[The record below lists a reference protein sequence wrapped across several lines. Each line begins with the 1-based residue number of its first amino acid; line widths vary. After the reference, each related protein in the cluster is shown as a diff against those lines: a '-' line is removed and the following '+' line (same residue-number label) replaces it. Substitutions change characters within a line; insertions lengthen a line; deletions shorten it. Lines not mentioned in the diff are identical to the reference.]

1 MAKKITISY
10 NENPQVADAFGFAL
24 FLDGLAIPIGAF
36 LGVNVNYYQ
45 VGLPNNA
52 PFQIA
57 ILPSLSQTIEN
68 TIGFLNGS
76 YSHPSITYA
85 KVNDTIEVFVN
96 IENLAVTTSEDSGGR
111 FSLSVQDVE
120 YNEDFNLIYFFE
132 YNNVNG
138 DVFLCRINK
147 KNYSGGATQIYG
159 KATITKGSAKDH
171 LDTFRGTGLDIQLE
185 ANKNLTLSDLYTDD
199 EQSFTVRFYKN
210 NKLVFRGFLK
220 PDDVFESFVQDAWYI
235 NFTAIDGLGVLE
247 NLSFV
252 QDNGLF
258 FVGKMKAFDIVYYCL
273 KRTGISM
280 KINTYINTYYD
291 GLIPSD
297 TLDPL
302 QKIYIIADRF
312 VKTDNNTIMSCEEV
326 LKSVLDIFQAVITQ
340 VDGEWYIYKPNELYV
355 NQYPK
360 FRRYNEAGVYLG
372 LNTKNITGVLGSQIN
387 NFYPHHCGANQ
398 RKKIKGA
405 ISAFR
410 LGYKYG
416 TALGLVAN
424 SGLKFNGNILNPYDD
439 WTINFPDAAPK
450 LIFDPTKEKGLF
462 SLPLYAYEST
472 LIKLATSDSIDL
484 PIDFE
489 YTFKGSFKLNV
500 FNFSETYSI
509 KIRAYFAVRIGIYY
523 LDIDGNW
530 TTTPTKL
537 LYEYKAKL
545 ENDTNDGVFTFD
557 FQTKTKPLPVA
568 GLLYVE
574 IYTTK
579 APDIIN
585 DPPSETFKLVSEF
598 TYIDLIPSENTTHVG
613 EFHTVQ
619 RKNKPSSLV
628 KENNTVYN
636 GDRFNKEYIGDI
648 FKENTTTPTSLW
660 FRKGVF
666 EKMPLLRIAAEDE
679 LRMQQKPLVDFYGDV
694 YGEMPYLSIITIDN
708 IQGKFMP
715 IEWQYDTVRNI
726 CNIRY
731 LEIYAEELSDIDY
744 VFTFDYGNTVK
755 PTIKG

>member
-1 MAKKITISY
+1 MAKKIIISY
-10 NENPQVADAFGFAL
+10 SENPQIPDTFGFAL

-57 ILPSLSQTIEN
+57 ILPSLSQTIDN
-68 TIGFLNGS
+68 TVGFLNSS
-76 YSHPSITYA
+76 YSHPSITYTR
-85 KVNDTIEVFVN
+85 VNDTIEVFVN
-96 IENLAVTTSEDSGGR
+96 IENLTVTTSEDSGGR

-120 YNEDFNLIYFFE
+120 YNEDFDLIYFFE
-132 YNNVNG
+132 YDNVNG

-147 KNYSGGATQIYG
+147 KGYSGGATQIYG

-273 KRTGISM
+273 KRTGIPM

-291 GLIPSD
+291 GLTPSD

-302 QKIYIIADRF
+302 QKTYLNSSRF
-312 VKTDNNTIMSCEEV
+312 IKNDDSTIMSCEEV
-326 LKSVLDIFQAVITQ
+326 FKSVLDIFQAVITQ

-416 TALGLVAN
+416 KLKGLMLN
-424 SGLKFNGNILNPYDD
+424 SDFQYSGNILVPYEN
-439 WTINFPDAAPK
+439 WTVNLPDASGKIIIDPTNAYGLKSYASNFSPSKLITSDPK
-450 LIFDPTKEKGLF
+450 LLEGTFF
-462 SLPLYAYEST
+462 
-472 LIKLATSDSIDL
+472 
-484 PIDFE
+484 
-489 YTFKGSFKLNV
+489 YTFKSSVGVFLTSGTVYNTDFTMTFYFKV
-500 FNFSETYSI
+500 
-509 KIRAYFAVRIGIYY
+509 RAGAFF
-523 LDIDGNW
+523 LDVDGNW
-530 TTTPTKL
+530 STTDQLIFYTVRIDAAGDLMNKIS
-537 LYEYKAKL
+537 
-545 ENDTNDGVFTFD
+545 TFD
-557 FQTKTKPLPVA
+557 F
-568 GLLYVE
+568 E
-574 IYTTK
+574 TK
-579 APDIIN
+579 AKALPSDLNITIEIFTVREDYNFINTNTKLIIEHTYCDITPTVA
-585 DPPSETFKLVSEF
+585 DTLE
-598 TYIDLIPSENTTHVG
+598 G

-619 RKNKPSSLV
+619 RKNKPSTLV

-636 GDRFNKEYIGDI
+636 GDRNNAEYVGDL
-648 FKENTTTPTSLW
+648 FKEDTQTPTNLW

-666 EKMPLLRIAAEDE
+666 EKKPLLRIAAEDE
-679 LRMQQKPLVDFYGDV
+679 LRMQQKPLIDFYGDV
-694 YGEMPYLSIITIDN
+694 YGEMPYLSIISINN

-715 IEWQYDTVRNI
+715 IEWEYDTVRNI
-726 CNIRY
+726 CKIRY